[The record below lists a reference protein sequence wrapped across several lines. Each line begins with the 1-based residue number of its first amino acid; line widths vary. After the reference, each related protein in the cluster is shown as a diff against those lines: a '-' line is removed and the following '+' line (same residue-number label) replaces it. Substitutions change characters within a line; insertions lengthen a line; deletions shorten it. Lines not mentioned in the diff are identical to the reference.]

1 MAEIS
6 VKDVGEQAGNV
17 ARTVGDVVGKKAE
30 EIADQGRKAGVEA
43 ASGLGR
49 AAGKLAD
56 SVEEKA
62 PAIADYVRGA
72 GEQVTRLA
80 EDLREKSV
88 GDLLNSAVQ
97 FGRAQ
102 PLLTIA
108 AAALVGFALARM
120 IKAGAVNGNHSGER
134 RRAA

>member
-80 EDLREKSV
+80 DDLREKSV

-97 FGRAQ
+97 FGRSQ